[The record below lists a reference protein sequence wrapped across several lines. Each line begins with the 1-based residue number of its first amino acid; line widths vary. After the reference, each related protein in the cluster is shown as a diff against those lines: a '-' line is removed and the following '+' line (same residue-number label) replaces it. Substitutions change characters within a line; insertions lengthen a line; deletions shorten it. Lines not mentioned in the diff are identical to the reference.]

1 MDPRKLLPAV
11 LPALVLILFAALA
24 EAQAPAAPPPS
35 APPPGAE
42 TEPAKKPGFLRAYKF
57 RPMLYWGA
65 GLGLN
70 ILPARNNLCP
80 GGQTCIGNPAGF
92 GFSLD
97 MGARFHYLVG
107 LELTYDAFF
116 FSKQA
121 DHYNQATWQSIRLD
135 ARIYILAG
143 ANIEIFALAGGG
155 VNFFGDRFD
164 VDTTGGGFEAGLGID
179 FVPSQSFTVGAQV
192 LYRGSVFRSFCPEYT
207 NCETTPTDKV
217 DREFMHGVL
226 ITVNLQFRYII
237 VGAS

>member
-1 MDPRKLLPAV
+1 MDPRKLLPVV
-11 LPALVLILFAALA
+11 LPAAALVLFAALA
-24 EAQAPAAPPPS
+24 QAQAPAA
-35 APPPGAE
+35 APPPAAPPGAQP
-42 TEPAKKPGFLRAYKF
+42 EPEKKPSFLRAYKF

-80 GGQTCIGNPAGF
+80 GGRTCIGNPAGF

-121 DHYNQATWQSIRLD
+121 DYYNQATWQSIRLD

-143 ANIEIFALAGGG
+143 ANIEIYALAGGG
-155 VNFFGDRFD
+155 VNFFGDKFA
-164 VDTTGGGFEAGLGID
+164 VDTTGGGFEAGVGID
-179 FVPSQSFTVGAQV
+179 FVPSQAFTVGAQV
-192 LYRGSVFRSFCPEYT
+192 LYRGSVFRSFCPEYADCSLPDS
-207 NCETTPTDKV
+207 NV
-217 DREFMHGVL
+217 AREFMHGIL
-226 ITVNLQFRYII
+226 IMVNLQFRYII
-237 VGAS
+237 VGAA